1 MIVIMSGV
9 TSVAPTASTTPA
21 STGPAS
27 VGGGGPRVVDLRSR
41 GGDPATTERLLEA
54 AIALFAEKGFDGAGV
69 AGIARRAGVTTGA
82 IYSRWSGKT
91 EMFLDALDLVMSAH
105 LTELLAGGRALGA
118 AEVLASLGAD
128 LLVDEPHDE
137 ERRAVVIEAF
147 AVARRD
153 PEFAA
158 LMRRRLAQQEAR
170 LAAVVESGHA
180 EGLVDPALSTEAIV
194 TLCHAI
200 GLGFI
205 LLRSLDRPLPAAD
218 EWNTLVGRLIA
229 AALPPGA
236 ASNPDPADAPS
247 GVRTQ
252 GD

>member
-1 MIVIMSGV
+1 SA
-9 TSVAPTASTTPA
+9 APGSELDAG
-21 STGPAS
+21 TG
-27 VGGGGPRVVDLRSR
+27 VVDLRSR
-41 GGDPATTERLLEA
+41 GGDPATTERLLDA

-91 EMFLDALDLVMSAH
+91 EMFLDALDLVMTAH

-128 LLVDEPHDE
+128 LLVDRPHDE
-137 ERRAVVIEAF
+137 QRRAVVVEAF

-170 LAAVVESGHA
+170 LAAVVEAGHA
-180 EGLVDPALSTEAIV
+180 DGLIDPALSTEAIV

-200 GLGFI
+200 GLGFV
-205 LLRSLDRPLPAAD
+205 LLRSLDRPLPGAD

-236 ASNPDPADAPS
+236 APNPDPAGA
-247 GVRTQ
+247 
-252 GD
+252 